1 MKPEDKIKELINK
14 SDVQITSETDKRILG
29 GALEHLEKLKQ
40 KKSAANQPN
49 LWRIIMKTRITK
61 LAAAAVLI
69 IVVILGFNFIG
80 GPYMAGVA
88 FAEVREAVR
97 NVPWMHIVGKSWSRP
112 TNKYNE
118 FEHWISLPS
127 EIIAKNVTVQ
137 TDRFRIIWSDYR
149 NHKREIYD
157 SNSGTL
163 TLRYEHRELSV
174 DEFDPV
180 DYLRSI
186 IEPMI
191 KKYSVITK
199 RKESRDGRQ
208 VNVYELK
215 YNEDGYAANARFITD
230 VSNNLPITISFEVL
244 GEDGKPCFT
253 QQGQCYYPADGPSN
267 IYDLGVPAHAV
278 IVDEFPIP
286 EIKDVIDTRKRYR
299 ENFIEKNKNYILIF
313 TRGAPSRGGVST
325 VYICYKCGELQRIEQ
340 YKCSPPRRDL
350 KDIENDFDFM
360 LRWAKTNKPVL
371 TYLYDGKYW
380 HLSDYWQRNYER
392 SVHRSGFDNYLVNSA
407 WEVWY
412 SSGSIVQ
419 DEYSRQNGLICFDLG
434 DRWRFYISPRY
445 DYICHR
451 RQEHVPNLEQ
461 TSIWEVKEYAK
472 TRDGQWY
479 PKIMHLSY
487 IKETAEGQRG
497 LPELG
502 FIETRYLQLNP
513 EFPKGIFEP
522 DSLPKEFE

>member
-1 MKPEDKIKELINK
+1 MKPTDKIEKLINE
-14 SDVQITSETDKRILG
+14 SDVTTSTDADKRILAS
-29 GALEHLEKLKQ
+29 ALEHLEKLKQ
-40 KKSAANQPN
+40 KNLAGSQPN
-49 LWRIIMKTRITK
+49 IWRTIMKSSTTK
-61 LAAAAVLI
+61 IAAAAAII
-69 IVVILGFNFIG
+69 IVVILGFNFIDR
-80 GPYMAGVA
+80 PNMAGVA
-88 FAEVREAVR
+88 FAEVKEAVR
-97 NVPWMHIVGKSWSRP
+97 NVPWMHIVGKSWSRS
-112 TNKYNE
+112 TNDDNK

-137 TDRFRIIWSDYR
+137 DDGFRIIWSDYR

-163 TLRYEHRELSV
+163 TFEYEHRELSV
-174 DEFDPV
+174 DEFDPI

-191 KKYSVITK
+191 KKYSIITK
-199 RKESRDGRQ
+199 RKELHDGCR

-215 YNEDGYAANARFITD
+215 YNEDGYAANAKFITNI
-230 VSNNLPITISFEVL
+230 SNNLPITISFKVL
-244 GEDGKPCFT
+244 GEDGKPLFT
-253 QQGQCYYPADGPSN
+253 QQGQCYYPADGPAN

-278 IVDEFPIP
+278 IVDEFPIR
-286 EIKDVIDTRKRYR
+286 EIRDVIDTRKRYR

-313 TRGAPSRGGVST
+313 TRGKPSRGGVTT
-325 VYICYKCGELQRIEQ
+325 VYIYYKCGKLQRIEQ
-340 YKCSPPRRDL
+340 YDCSPPRRDL
-350 KDIENDFDFM
+350 KNIENDFNFM
-360 LRWAKTNKPVL
+360 LRWAKTNKPIL
-371 TYLYDGKYW
+371 TYLYDGQYW
-380 HLSDYWQRNYER
+380 HLSDYWQRNYKR

-419 DEYSRQNGLICFDLG
+419 NEYAKQNGLICFALG
-434 DRWRFYISPRY
+434 DRWRFYINLKY

-451 RQEHVPNLEQ
+451 REEHVPNLEQ

-487 IKETAEGQRG
+487 IKKTAEGQQA

-502 FIETRYLQLNP
+502 FIETWYLKLNP
-513 EFPKGIFEP
+513 EFPKGIFKP
-522 DSLPKEFE
+522 DNLQKEFD